1 MEHRQAV
8 QREAGDRLARVSG
21 RVHPPPQRRRARPGH
36 GSHYRKHFMC
46 HVRAKWVGTNL
57 ENGKPCP
64 SVHLEVPRH
73 GNVTRRRAP
82 RCPEIRYP
90 YGDPIRQEGSCPSNY
105 PPGGRAES
113 SDSTADLVFKAR
125 SGDRSAENEIVRRNL
140 PELTQY
146 ARGRL
151 PGAARSGS
159 DTEDL
164 VQDTMIQALKRL
176 PTFDPSRRG
185 GFQAYL
191 RTSLRHRVCD
201 EVRRSI
207 RTPQTAP
214 MQDTPD
220 RGPTPH
226 DVIAARETVASYR
239 RALATLRP
247 NYRALVQAHIER
259 DWTARA
265 DRADVRQAVGQRRPR
280 RARPGDRP
288 PAGGDGPRTE
298 APPAPAPAPPNSR
311 RALTAGRV
319 YRRALS
325 SAPAPPQPA
334 QGRRLGRTRPCG

>member
-1 MEHRQAV
+1 MPKQVPA
-8 QREAGDRLARVSG
+8 
-21 RVHPPPQRRRARPGH
+21 RRRG
-36 GSHYRKHFMC
+36 
-46 HVRAKWVGTNL
+46 
-57 ENGKPCP
+57 
-64 SVHLEVPRH
+64 
-73 GNVTRRRAP
+73 
-82 RCPEIRYP
+82 
-90 YGDPIRQEGSCPSNY
+90 
-105 PPGGRAES
+105 ES

-176 PTFDPSRRG
+176 QTFDPSRRG

-247 NYRALVQAHIER
+247 NYRALVQAYIER
-259 DWTARA
+259 DWTHEQIARMFGKPSVNA
-265 DRADVRQAVGQRRPR
+265 ARVALGRAINRLLAAMAREPKPRPR
-280 RARPGDRP
+280 RRP
-288 PAGGDGPRTE
+288 AT
-298 APPAPAPAPPNSR
+298 
-311 RALTAGRV
+311 
-319 YRRALS
+319 
-325 SAPAPPQPA
+325 Q
-334 QGRRLGRTRPCG
+334 

>member
-1 MEHRQAV
+1 MPKQQPA
-8 QREAGDRLARVSG
+8 
-21 RVHPPPQRRRARPGH
+21 RRRG
-36 GSHYRKHFMC
+36 
-46 HVRAKWVGTNL
+46 
-57 ENGKPCP
+57 
-64 SVHLEVPRH
+64 
-73 GNVTRRRAP
+73 
-82 RCPEIRYP
+82 
-90 YGDPIRQEGSCPSNY
+90 
-105 PPGGRAES
+105 ES

-151 PGAARSGS
+151 PGAARSAN

-176 PTFDPSRRG
+176 STFDPSRPG

-220 RGPTPH
+220 HGPTPH
-226 DVIAARETVASYR
+226 DVIAARETAASYR

-259 DWTARA
+259 DWNAEQIARMFGKPTVNA
-265 DRADVRQAVGQRRPR
+265 ARVALGRAIGRLLAAMAREPKPRPR
-280 RARPGDRP
+280 RRPS
-288 PAGGDGPRTE
+288 T
-298 APPAPAPAPPNSR
+298 
-311 RALTAGRV
+311 
-319 YRRALS
+319 
-325 SAPAPPQPA
+325 Q
-334 QGRRLGRTRPCG
+334 

>member
-1 MEHRQAV
+1 MPKQLPA
-8 QREAGDRLARVSG
+8 
-21 RVHPPPQRRRARPGH
+21 RRR
-36 GSHYRKHFMC
+36 
-46 HVRAKWVGTNL
+46 V
-57 ENGKPCP
+57 
-64 SVHLEVPRH
+64 
-73 GNVTRRRAP
+73 
-82 RCPEIRYP
+82 
-90 YGDPIRQEGSCPSNY
+90 
-105 PPGGRAES
+105 ES

-140 PELTQY
+140 PVLTQY

-176 PTFDPSRRG
+176 QTFDPSRPG

-207 RTPQTAP
+207 RTPPTAP
-214 MQDTPD
+214 IQDTPD

-226 DVIAARETVASYR
+226 DVIAARETVVCYR

-259 DWTARA
+259 DWNAEQIARMFGKPTVNA
-265 DRADVRQAVGQRRPR
+265 ARVALGRAIARLLKAMEKDPPVQAQARR
-280 RARPGDRP
+280 
-288 PAGGDGPRTE
+288 
-298 APPAPAPAPPNSR
+298 
-311 RALTAGRV
+311 
-319 YRRALS
+319 
-325 SAPAPPQPA
+325 
-334 QGRRLGRTRPCG
+334 RRLATQ